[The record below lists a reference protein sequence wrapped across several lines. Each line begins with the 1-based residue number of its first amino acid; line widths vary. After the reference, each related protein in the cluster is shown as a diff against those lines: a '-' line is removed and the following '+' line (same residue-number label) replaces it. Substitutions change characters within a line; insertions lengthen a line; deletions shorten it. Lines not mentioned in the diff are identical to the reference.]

1 MLMAVPT
8 LTSSPSQKGS
18 SASKAAASIQP
29 IMLGVDSTGG
39 SSSRHAV
46 RVFLNSTR
54 FSTSPRVPMGTGLAI
69 NRDYRERLCDVI
81 SRKIL
86 PLLSRLL
93 PPLKV
98 LDEHLLDRLVI
109 GAQHVPHGVSAH
121 QVADFFGQV

>member
-1 MLMAVPT
+1 MAVPT
-8 LTSSPSQKGS
+8 LTSSPSQNGS

-46 RVFLNSTR
+46 SVFLNSTR
-54 FSTSPRVPMGTGLAI
+54 FSTSPRAPMATGLVM

-81 SRKIL
+81 RRKISVVG
-86 PLLSRLL
+86 SRLL
-93 PPLKV
+93 PPFEV

-109 GAQHVPHGVSAH
+109 GA
-121 QVADFFGQV
+121 